1 MQVYTCT
8 KVVPS
13 SLDALPW
20 HILRVSIVAPFGRS
34 IRVEIIRLWK
44 KRKEQSNINN
54 SLVLRQLSKQ
64 DPLILAGYSMK
75 YKLLTEQAFQ
85 QS

>member
-13 SLDALPW
+13 SLDALPR